1 MINTLYNNKANLD
14 KKITSNPY
22 EDIASSNTII
32 KGSIIKK
39 DGKNIR
45 IQLGDNKTKEIFD
58 VVTKNNLSVKQGEM
72 LTIKKSEIETITKIS
87 NESLEKEKEREKKEI
102 EELKKEDLQPT
113 KENIDALKNLKNS
126 EIPATKENILRFVTI
141 KNSLTD
147 FTQNINL
154 NTLAMLMNK
163 GYDIENIPLS
173 QLDKIA
179 KDESILQDK
188 KVSALENKVNK
199 PISYDEARDISTKL
213 YSSQMGKDIQDIIIS
228 LKKNDIEIT
237 KENVD
242 KIYDTFSKLYD
253 LKDINNENIIKTLE
267 VDDANIS
274 IDLLYKVKNYITTS
288 SVSVSSVKYTENI
301 TNNLTDEDIEK
312 MTPDIENLLEKIGI
326 DESILQDK
334 KVSALENKVN
344 KPISY
349 DEARDISTKLYSSQM
364 GKDIQDII
372 ISLKKND
379 IEITKENVDKIYDT
393 FSKLYDLKDINN
405 ENIIKTLEVD
415 DANISIDLLYK
426 VKNYITTS
434 SVSVSSVKYT
444 ENITNNLT
452 DEDIEKMTPDIENLL
467 EKIGIDKKDIDI
479 AKAILK
485 NNSQINKENVEE
497 IKEIKEVLSQIQELM
512 DKNVAGM
519 LIKSGVDIS
528 SMDIKQLLKEITSII
543 NELQNVDNLQLTDE
557 QMDLTKNLID
567 AIKQIN
573 SNTILKN
580 ISVKSILYS
589 SKVGKDLYDKLF
601 SNQTS
606 FFNYENKISIK
617 ASIVLNN
624 VENIDFNSI
633 DYKHNNISLQ
643 YLAQKHSIFNDNS
656 NSKLQSLEYE
666 VKYESKTE
674 VQNGIIKHYE
684 YMRMNLRATHINQ
697 MITNG
702 IDPYTSDIR
711 QVSALIQSQTIKQSK
726 TFEKLSHLNDY
737 TINNISSNIVA
748 AQSEFTLKN
757 IKKSFDL
764 ENNTGN
770 YIDSIKSM
778 LNEIKE
784 KDFKELKQI
793 SKKIENILKE
803 NHTFTKDDFRKN
815 IEQIYKQLKEVE
827 QIILKSQS
835 KDKEVF
841 NKYLNEIKENIR
853 ETYKMSS
860 KNEMIQIPFY
870 MNGESSNANVYAKT
884 KKNKKGNIDP
894 NDMSVLID
902 LNTKNLGKMGFY
914 IKVDNKKLSIKIS
927 GNDGSISAIKS
938 NLQSLDN
945 SLNSLGYDIDF
956 IDLISPENKA
966 KISFVNENTRDIN
979 SKVDFFI

>member
-22 EDIASSNTII
+22 EDIASSNMII

-126 EIPATKENILRFVTI
+126 EIPVTKENILRFATI

-173 QLDKIA
+173 QLDKIV

-188 KVSALENKVNK
+188 KISALENKVNTT
-199 PISYDEARDISTKL
+199 ISYDEARDISTKL

-253 LKDINNENIIKTLE
+253 LKEINNDNIIKTLE
-267 VDDANIS
+267 VDDSNVS

-312 MTPDIENLLEKIGI
+312 M
-326 DESILQDK
+326 
-334 KVSALENKVN
+334 
-344 KPISY
+344 
-349 DEARDISTKLYSSQM
+349 M
-364 GKDIQDII
+364 
-372 ISLKKND
+372 
-379 IEITKENVDKIYDT
+379 
-393 FSKLYDLKDINN
+393 
-405 ENIIKTLEVD
+405 
-415 DANISIDLLYK
+415 
-426 VKNYITTS
+426 
-434 SVSVSSVKYT
+434 
-444 ENITNNLT
+444 
-452 DEDIEKMTPDIENLL
+452 PDIENLL

-497 IKEIKEVLSQIQELM
+497 IKEIREVLSQIQELM

-543 NELQNVDNLQLTDE
+543 NELQNVDDLQLTDE

-606 FFNYENKISIK
+606 FFSYENKVSIK
-617 ASIVLNN
+617 SSIVINN
-624 VENIDFNSI
+624 LENIDFNRI

-684 YMRMNLRATHINQ
+684 YLRMNLRATHINQ

-711 QVSALIQSQTIKQSK
+711 QLSSLIKNQHLKQSK

-770 YIDSIKSM
+770 YIDNIKSM

-815 IEQIYKQLKEVE
+815 IEQIYKHIKEME
-827 QIILKSQS
+827 QIISKSQGR
-835 KDKEVF
+835 DKEIF

-927 GNDGSISAIKS
+927 GNDESVSAIKS

-979 SKVDFFI
+979 TKVDFFI

>member
-267 VDDANIS
+267 VDDTNIS

-312 MTPDIENLLEKIGI
+312 MTPDIE
-326 DESILQDK
+326 
-334 KVSALENKVN
+334 
-344 KPISY
+344 
-349 DEARDISTKLYSSQM
+349 T
-364 GKDIQDII
+364 
-372 ISLKKND
+372 
-379 IEITKENVDKIYDT
+379 
-393 FSKLYDLKDINN
+393 
-405 ENIIKTLEVD
+405 
-415 DANISIDLLYK
+415 
-426 VKNYITTS
+426 
-434 SVSVSSVKYT
+434 
-444 ENITNNLT
+444 
-452 DEDIEKMTPDIENLL
+452 LL

-606 FFNYENKISIK
+606 FFSYENKVSIK

-624 VENIDFNSI
+624 LENIDFNRI

-827 QIILKSQS
+827 QIVLKSQS

>member
-39 DGKNIR
+39 GGKNIR

-188 KVSALENKVNK
+188 KVPALENKVNK

-267 VDDANIS
+267 VDD
-274 IDLLYKVKNYITTS
+274 T
-288 SVSVSSVKYTENI
+288 
-301 TNNLTDEDIEK
+301 
-312 MTPDIENLLEKIGI
+312 
-326 DESILQDK
+326 
-334 KVSALENKVN
+334 
-344 KPISY
+344 
-349 DEARDISTKLYSSQM
+349 
-364 GKDIQDII
+364 
-372 ISLKKND
+372 
-379 IEITKENVDKIYDT
+379 
-393 FSKLYDLKDINN
+393 
-405 ENIIKTLEVD
+405 
-415 DANISIDLLYK
+415 NISIDLLYK

-702 IDPYTSDIR
+702 INPYTSDIR

-827 QIILKSQS
+827 QIVLKSQS

>member
-45 IQLGDNKTKEIFD
+45 IQLWDNKTKEIFD

-141 KNSLTD
+141 KNSLTN

-179 KDESILQDK
+179 KDEFILQDK

-267 VDDANIS
+267 VDD
-274 IDLLYKVKNYITTS
+274 T
-288 SVSVSSVKYTENI
+288 
-301 TNNLTDEDIEK
+301 
-312 MTPDIENLLEKIGI
+312 
-326 DESILQDK
+326 
-334 KVSALENKVN
+334 
-344 KPISY
+344 
-349 DEARDISTKLYSSQM
+349 
-364 GKDIQDII
+364 
-372 ISLKKND
+372 
-379 IEITKENVDKIYDT
+379 
-393 FSKLYDLKDINN
+393 
-405 ENIIKTLEVD
+405 
-415 DANISIDLLYK
+415 NISIDLLYK

-827 QIILKSQS
+827 QIVLKSQS

>member
-22 EDIASSNTII
+22 EDIASSNMII

-126 EIPATKENILRFVTI
+126 EIPVTKENILRFATI

-173 QLDKIA
+173 QLDKIV

-188 KVSALENKVNK
+188 KISALENKVNK

-253 LKDINNENIIKTLE
+253 LKEINNENIIKTLE
-267 VDDANIS
+267 VDDS
-274 IDLLYKVKNYITTS
+274 
-288 SVSVSSVKYTENI
+288 
-301 TNNLTDEDIEK
+301 
-312 MTPDIENLLEKIGI
+312 
-326 DESILQDK
+326 
-334 KVSALENKVN
+334 
-344 KPISY
+344 
-349 DEARDISTKLYSSQM
+349 
-364 GKDIQDII
+364 
-372 ISLKKND
+372 
-379 IEITKENVDKIYDT
+379 NV
-393 FSKLYDLKDINN
+393 
-405 ENIIKTLEVD
+405 
-415 DANISIDLLYK
+415 SIDLLYK

-497 IKEIKEVLSQIQELM
+497 IKEIREVLSQIQELM
-512 DKNVAGM
+512 DKNVAVM

-543 NELQNVDNLQLTDE
+543 NELQNVDDLQLTDE

-606 FFNYENKISIK
+606 FFSYENKVSIK

-624 VENIDFNSI
+624 LENIDFNRI

-684 YMRMNLRATHINQ
+684 YLRMNLRATHINQ

-711 QVSALIQSQTIKQSK
+711 QLSSLIKNQHLKQSK

-770 YIDSIKSM
+770 YIDNIKSM

-815 IEQIYKQLKEVE
+815 IEQIYKHIKEME
-827 QIILKSQS
+827 QIISKSQG
-835 KDKEVF
+835 KDKEIF

-853 ETYKMSS
+853 DTYKMSS

-927 GNDGSISAIKS
+927 GNDESVSAIKS

>member
-179 KDESILQDK
+179 K
-188 KVSALENKVNK
+188 
-199 PISYDEARDISTKL
+199 
-213 YSSQMGKDIQDIIIS
+213 
-228 LKKNDIEIT
+228 
-237 KENVD
+237 
-242 KIYDTFSKLYD
+242 
-253 LKDINNENIIKTLE
+253 
-267 VDDANIS
+267 
-274 IDLLYKVKNYITTS
+274 
-288 SVSVSSVKYTENI
+288 
-301 TNNLTDEDIEK
+301 
-312 MTPDIENLLEKIGI
+312 

>member
-126 EIPATKENILRFVTI
+126 EIPVTKENILRFATI

-173 QLDKIA
+173 QLDKIV

-188 KVSALENKVNK
+188 KISALENKVNTT
-199 PISYDEARDISTKL
+199 ISYDEARDISTKL

-253 LKDINNENIIKTLE
+253 LKEINN
-267 VDDANIS
+267 D
-274 IDLLYKVKNYITTS
+274 
-288 SVSVSSVKYTENI
+288 
-301 TNNLTDEDIEK
+301 
-312 MTPDIENLLEKIGI
+312 
-326 DESILQDK
+326 
-334 KVSALENKVN
+334 
-344 KPISY
+344 
-349 DEARDISTKLYSSQM
+349 
-364 GKDIQDII
+364 
-372 ISLKKND
+372 
-379 IEITKENVDKIYDT
+379 
-393 FSKLYDLKDINN
+393 
-405 ENIIKTLEVD
+405 NIIKTLEVD

-589 SKVGKDLYDKLF
+589 SKIGKDLYDKLF

-606 FFNYENKISIK
+606 FFSYENKVSIK

-624 VENIDFNSI
+624 LENIDFNRI

-684 YMRMNLRATHINQ
+684 YLRMNLRATHINQ

-711 QVSALIQSQTIKQSK
+711 QLSSLIKNQHLKQSK

-815 IEQIYKQLKEVE
+815 IEQIYKHIKEME
-827 QIILKSQS
+827 QIISKSQG

-927 GNDGSISAIKS
+927 GNDESVSAIKS

-945 SLNSLGYDIDF
+945 SLNSLGYDINF

>member
-326 DESILQDK
+326 D
-334 KVSALENKVN
+334 
-344 KPISY
+344 
-349 DEARDISTKLYSSQM
+349 
-364 GKDIQDII
+364 
-372 ISLKKND
+372 
-379 IEITKENVDKIYDT
+379 
-393 FSKLYDLKDINN
+393 
-405 ENIIKTLEVD
+405 
-415 DANISIDLLYK
+415 
-426 VKNYITTS
+426 
-434 SVSVSSVKYT
+434 
-444 ENITNNLT
+444 
-452 DEDIEKMTPDIENLL
+452 
-467 EKIGIDKKDIDI
+467 KKDIDI

-485 NNSQINKENVEE
+485 NNSQINKENVEEIKE

-711 QVSALIQSQTIKQSK
+711 QLSSLIKNQHLKQSK

-770 YIDSIKSM
+770 YIDNIKSM

-815 IEQIYKQLKEVE
+815 IEQIYKHIKEME
-827 QIILKSQS
+827 QIISKSQD
-835 KDKEVF
+835 KDKEIF

-853 ETYKMSS
+853 DTYKMSS

-927 GNDGSISAIKS
+927 GNDESVSAIKS

>member
-45 IQLGDNKTKEIFD
+45 IQLGDNNTKEIFD
-58 VVTKNNLSVKQGEM
+58 VVTKNNLSVKQGEI

-267 VDDANIS
+267 VDD
-274 IDLLYKVKNYITTS
+274 T
-288 SVSVSSVKYTENI
+288 
-301 TNNLTDEDIEK
+301 
-312 MTPDIENLLEKIGI
+312 
-326 DESILQDK
+326 
-334 KVSALENKVN
+334 
-344 KPISY
+344 
-349 DEARDISTKLYSSQM
+349 
-364 GKDIQDII
+364 
-372 ISLKKND
+372 
-379 IEITKENVDKIYDT
+379 
-393 FSKLYDLKDINN
+393 
-405 ENIIKTLEVD
+405 
-415 DANISIDLLYK
+415 NISIDLLYK

-485 NNSQINKENVEE
+485 NNSQINKKNVEE

-543 NELQNVDNLQLTDE
+543 NELQNVDDLQLTDE

-606 FFNYENKISIK
+606 FFNYENKVSIK

-624 VENIDFNSI
+624 VENIDFNRI

-684 YMRMNLRATHINQ
+684 YLRMNLRATHINQ

-711 QVSALIQSQTIKQSK
+711 QLSSLIKNQHLKKSK
-726 TFEKLSHLNDY
+726 TFEKLSNLNDY

-815 IEQIYKQLKEVE
+815 IEQIYKHIKEME
-827 QIILKSQS
+827 QIISKSQS

-927 GNDGSISAIKS
+927 GNDESVSAIKS

>member
-126 EIPATKENILRFVTI
+126 EIPVTKENILRFATI

-173 QLDKIA
+173 QLDKIV

-188 KVSALENKVNK
+188 KISALENKVNTT
-199 PISYDEARDISTKL
+199 ISYDEARDISTKL

-253 LKDINNENIIKTLE
+253 LKEINNDNIIKTLE
-267 VDDANIS
+267 VDDS
-274 IDLLYKVKNYITTS
+274 
-288 SVSVSSVKYTENI
+288 
-301 TNNLTDEDIEK
+301 
-312 MTPDIENLLEKIGI
+312 
-326 DESILQDK
+326 
-334 KVSALENKVN
+334 
-344 KPISY
+344 
-349 DEARDISTKLYSSQM
+349 
-364 GKDIQDII
+364 
-372 ISLKKND
+372 
-379 IEITKENVDKIYDT
+379 NV
-393 FSKLYDLKDINN
+393 
-405 ENIIKTLEVD
+405 
-415 DANISIDLLYK
+415 SIDLLYK

-624 VENIDFNSI
+624 LENIDFNRI

-684 YMRMNLRATHINQ
+684 YLRMNLRATHINQ

-711 QVSALIQSQTIKQSK
+711 QLSSLIKNQHLKQSK

-770 YIDSIKSM
+770 YIDNIKSM

-815 IEQIYKQLKEVE
+815 IEQIYKHIKEME
-827 QIILKSQS
+827 QIISKSQG

-927 GNDGSISAIKS
+927 GNNESVSAIKS

>member
-173 QLDKIA
+173 QLDKI
-179 KDESILQDK
+179 
-188 KVSALENKVNK
+188 
-199 PISYDEARDISTKL
+199 
-213 YSSQMGKDIQDIIIS
+213 
-228 LKKNDIEIT
+228 
-237 KENVD
+237 
-242 KIYDTFSKLYD
+242 
-253 LKDINNENIIKTLE
+253 
-267 VDDANIS
+267 
-274 IDLLYKVKNYITTS
+274 VK
-288 SVSVSSVKYTENI
+288 
-301 TNNLTDEDIEK
+301 
-312 MTPDIENLLEKIGI
+312 

>member
-267 VDDANIS
+267 VDD
-274 IDLLYKVKNYITTS
+274 T
-288 SVSVSSVKYTENI
+288 
-301 TNNLTDEDIEK
+301 
-312 MTPDIENLLEKIGI
+312 
-326 DESILQDK
+326 
-334 KVSALENKVN
+334 
-344 KPISY
+344 
-349 DEARDISTKLYSSQM
+349 
-364 GKDIQDII
+364 
-372 ISLKKND
+372 
-379 IEITKENVDKIYDT
+379 
-393 FSKLYDLKDINN
+393 
-405 ENIIKTLEVD
+405 
-415 DANISIDLLYK
+415 NISIDLLYK

-497 IKEIKEVLSQIQELM
+497 IKEIREVLSQIQELM

-543 NELQNVDNLQLTDE
+543 NELQNVDDLQLTDE

-601 SNQTS
+601 SNQKS
-606 FFNYENKISIK
+606 FFSYENKVYIK

-624 VENIDFNSI
+624 LENIDFNSI

-770 YIDSIKSM
+770 YIDNIKSM

-815 IEQIYKQLKEVE
+815 IEQIYKHIKEME
-827 QIILKSQS
+827 QIISKSQG

-927 GNDGSISAIKS
+927 GNDESVSAIKS

>member
-267 VDDANIS
+267 VDN
-274 IDLLYKVKNYITTS
+274 
-288 SVSVSSVKYTENI
+288 
-301 TNNLTDEDIEK
+301 
-312 MTPDIENLLEKIGI
+312 
-326 DESILQDK
+326 
-334 KVSALENKVN
+334 
-344 KPISY
+344 
-349 DEARDISTKLYSSQM
+349 
-364 GKDIQDII
+364 
-372 ISLKKND
+372 
-379 IEITKENVDKIYDT
+379 
-393 FSKLYDLKDINN
+393 
-405 ENIIKTLEVD
+405 
-415 DANISIDLLYK
+415 ANISIDLLYK

-606 FFNYENKISIK
+606 FFSYENKVSIK

-624 VENIDFNSI
+624 LENIDFNRI

-684 YMRMNLRATHINQ
+684 YLRMNLRATHINQ

-711 QVSALIQSQTIKQSK
+711 QLSSLIKNQHLKQSK

-770 YIDSIKSM
+770 YIDNIKSM

-815 IEQIYKQLKEVE
+815 IEQIYKHIKEME
-827 QIILKSQS
+827 QTISKSQG
-835 KDKEVF
+835 KDKEIF

-853 ETYKMSS
+853 DTYKMSS